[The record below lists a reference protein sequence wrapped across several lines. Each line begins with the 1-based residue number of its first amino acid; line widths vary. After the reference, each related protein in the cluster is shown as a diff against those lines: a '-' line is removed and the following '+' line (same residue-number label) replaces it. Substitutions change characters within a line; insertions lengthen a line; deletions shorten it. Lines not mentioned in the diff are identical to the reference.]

1 MSDNAN
7 PQQSQEPETAQEVP
21 SSSEI
26 QSRLAQ
32 YSPDDNHEIGVD
44 GDDPSKADE
53 ESGAVG

>member
-7 PQQSQEPETAQEVP
+7 PQQNQEPDTAQDVP
-21 SSSEI
+21 SSSEV
-26 QSRLAQ
+26 QSRLEEF
-32 YSPDDNHEIGVD
+32 SPEDNHEIGVD